1 MAMAGIAL
9 SGTEARRIARGVQ
22 MGALGLGV
30 TAAAL
35 WALDVPGLGHTPA
48 AAPEA
53 VIAPVVNPGGAAPA
67 AGSGSAPSVFG
78 MDSPLAVATR
88 LEAARKKSPP
98 PPEPVGQPEETH
110 HKVEPETVLKDDW
123 KFLGTIRRREGMSA
137 VVSVAGQQ
145 AVIGPGQ
152 RLDGHAAEVVEV
164 THDAIVLREDG
175 TERRILRAERSGSSV
190 AWAKLAGGPPQV
202 AANAVGAVPGAA
214 FSPEQAA
221 AMRQRGIDPAQAQRM
236 REFMRDQRR
245 QRGGRDGGGR
255 GSDGEQRQDM
265 QQRGDR

>member
-1 MAMAGIAL
+1 MAGTTL
-9 SGTEARRIARGVQ
+9 SGTEARRITRGVQ

-53 VIAPVVNPGGAAPA
+53 MIAPVVNSGGAGAAAAP
-67 AGSGSAPSVFG
+67 SSTTSVFG
-78 MDSPLAVATR
+78 SDSTVAVATR

-98 PPEPVGQPEETH
+98 PTEPVRQPEEVH
-110 HKVEPETVLKDDW
+110 QKVEPETVLKDDW

-137 VVSVAGQQ
+137 VVSVGGQQ
-145 AVIGPGQ
+145 AVISPGQ
-152 RLDGHAAEVVEV
+152 ALSGHPAELVEV
-164 THDAIVLREDG
+164 TRDAIVLREDG
-175 TERRILRAERSGSSV
+175 VERRILRAEKSGSSV
-190 AWAKLAGGPPQV
+190 GWTKLAGGPPQV
-202 AANAVGAVPGAA
+202 APNGGGAAVPGAG
-214 FSPEQAA
+214 FTPEQAA
-221 AMRQRGIDPAQAQRM
+221 AMRQRGIDPGQAQRM

-255 GSDGEQRQDM
+255 GGDGEQM